1 MEQQEDD
8 SSMAISKTGNSYNF
22 LNGPSLHHS
31 AWFEIRL
38 FYVRVAPCVTD
49 SVPDHLTLCH
59 LHREI
64 GVSLEINGHRIPA
77 SEAAT
82 LKLRRDRVDKESS
95 EVTYVSTDSIRV
107 TGSVEFEVYENE
119 GLILCGSLERLEAN
133 WTNGGVGLGNDSKSG
148 WIMDCHMAAA
158 ISSGSS
164 AFFQPKLGVSSPS
177 IEVYVAGCCSGVPV
191 ILTKTTQM
199 SLRRKLLR
207 HSMLDAIPEDEEIE
221 KEQKSTKGLVH
232 QRKLQSICP
241 NLSGHIPLSEEM
253 TVVYVLEITGPEV
266 DGYESDLKT
275 GHGFHYEDMYTG
287 EDGQLS
293 WFNAGVRVGVG
304 IGLGM
309 CLGVGVGVGLLMR
322 SYQATTRN
330 FKRRFL

>member
-1 MEQQEDD
+1 MEQQEED
-8 SSMAISKTGNSYNF
+8 SSMAISKTGSSYNF
-22 LNGPSLHHS
+22 INGPSLNHS

-38 FYVRVAPCVTD
+38 FYVRVVPCVID

-77 SEAAT
+77 SEAASLT
-82 LKLRRDRVDKESS
+82 LRRDRVDKESS

-119 GLILCGSLERLEAN
+119 GLILCGSLERMEAN
-133 WTNGGVGLGNDSKSG
+133 WTNGNVGLGNDSKTG
-148 WIMDCHMAAA
+148 WSMDCHMAAA
-158 ISSGSS
+158 IGSGSS

-177 IEVYVAGCCSGVPV
+177 IEVYVAGRCS
-191 ILTKTTQM
+191 
-199 SLRRKLLR
+199 
-207 HSMLDAIPEDEEIE
+207 EDEEREE
-221 KEQKSTKGLVH
+221 KEQKGSNGLISN
-232 QRKLQSICP
+232 RKLQ
-241 NLSGHIPLSEEM
+241 
-253 TVVYVLEITGPEV
+253 ITGPEV
-266 DGYESDLKT
+266 DDYESDGKI
-275 GHGFHYEDMYTG
+275 GYGFQYEDIYTG

-309 CLGVGVGVGLLMR
+309 CLGVGIGVGLLMR

-330 FKRRFL
+330 FRRRFF

>member
-1 MEQQEDD
+1 MEQQEED
-8 SSMAISKTGNSYNF
+8 SSMAISKTGSSYNF
-22 LNGPSLHHS
+22 INGPSLNHS

-38 FYVRVAPCVTD
+38 FYVRVVPCVID

-77 SEAAT
+77 SEAASLT
-82 LKLRRDRVDKESS
+82 LRRDRVDKESS

-119 GLILCGSLERLEAN
+119 GLILCGSLERMEAN
-133 WTNGGVGLGNDSKSG
+133 WTNGNVGLGNDSKTG
-148 WIMDCHMAAA
+148 WSMDCHMAAA
-158 ISSGSS
+158 IGSGSS

-177 IEVYVAGCCSGVPV
+177 IEVYVAGRCSGVPV

-199 SLRRKLLR
+199 SPRRKVLR

-221 KEQKSTKGLVH
+221 KEQKGSNGLISN
-232 QRKLQSICP
+232 RKLQ
-241 NLSGHIPLSEEM
+241 
-253 TVVYVLEITGPEV
+253 ITGPEV
-266 DGYESDLKT
+266 DDYESDGKI
-275 GHGFHYEDMYTG
+275 GYGFQYEDIYTG

-309 CLGVGVGVGLLMR
+309 CLGVGIGVGLLMR

-330 FKRRFL
+330 FRRRFF